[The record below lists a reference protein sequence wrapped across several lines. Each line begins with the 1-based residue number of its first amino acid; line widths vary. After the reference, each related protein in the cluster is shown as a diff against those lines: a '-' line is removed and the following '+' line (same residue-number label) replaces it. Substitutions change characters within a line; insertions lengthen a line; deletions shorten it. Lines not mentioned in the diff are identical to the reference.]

1 MALPMTTQRAARAAA
16 HPLHSLERQPAGAP
30 APLLPL
36 VGCMTGASNEVS
48 ERLALI
54 DLPSKV
60 TRFLRCLER
69 ATFGWAG
76 VHRAQGHDQPGAWC
90 WFALAE
96 WVERTA
102 MSRSQILH
110 IRQRLVEDG
119 LIWYEPDETTRGQG
133 RIGWNLDFAAWKPLQ
148 PGYRQWGG
156 ARPGAGHPHKRM
168 PDGGVVNLKSVQ
180 DDEMP
185 AQQEGAGDYAGTLS
199 SLQLADREEH
209 SSLQLATYSS
219 LQLQVGGQVFKM
231 TTPVSAQGAQGE
243 PSGRTL
249 RSKLR
254 KKITETPN
262 VVSEG
267 ESPSPTALPGAGDH
281 SKVSSDAAS
290 LDEPAGSSNTKDE
303 DTPLEVASARQSTK
317 QESFWPSRQEWEQ
330 TDLDYYQR
338 VLREREKERVALLT
352 RLAHERIGVPLETA
366 SYARIG
372 ALAKQCGAA
381 LVVKH
386 ILLATANHIDGD
398 PLDYLTRLARGQQRK
413 ETAHATRTTTP
424 TSGYQPYSAE
434 EASQLVWNTL

>member
-1 MALPMTTQRAARAAA
+1 MSQHQDVP
-16 HPLHSLERQPAGAP
+16 SVV
-30 APLLPL
+30 PL
-36 VGCMTGASNEVS
+36 VGSMTGASNAVNEQ
-48 ERLALI
+48 LARI
-54 DLPSKV
+54 DVPPKV

-76 VHRAQGHDQPGAWC
+76 VHRAQGHAQPGAWC
-90 WFALAE
+90 WFTLAE

-102 MSRSQILH
+102 MNSSQILH
-110 IRQRLVEDG
+110 IRQRLVEDR
-119 LIWYEPDETTRGQG
+119 LIWYEPDETTRGHG

-156 ARPGAGHPHKRM
+156 ARPRAGHPHQQV
-168 PDGGVVNLKSVQ
+168 PDGGVVILNSAQ
-180 DDEMP
+180 DARIP
-185 AQQEGAGDYAGTLS
+185 AQQEGAEGVAGT
-199 SLQLADREEH
+199 H
-209 SSLQLATYSS
+209 SSLQLAEEAEDSSLQLGTYSS
-219 LQLQVGGQVFKM
+219 LQLQAGGQAFKL
-231 TTPVSAQGAQGE
+231 TTPDPAQLVQGA
-243 PSGRTL
+243 PSDQAL

-254 KKITETPN
+254 KKITETPD

-267 ESPSPTALPGAGDH
+267 HRPSPPALPGSVNHDGIPIVPAPADTPA
-281 SKVSSDAAS
+281 VSSD
-290 LDEPAGSSNTKDE
+290 TKDE
-303 DTPLEVASARQSTK
+303 ETPMERAAAPQSTK
-317 QESFWPSRQEWEQ
+317 REAYWPPRQEWEQ

-338 VLREREKERVALLT
+338 VLREREKERVALLV
-352 RLAHERIGVPLETA
+352 RLAHERISVPLELA

-398 PLDYLTRLARGQQRK
+398 PLDYLTKLARGQQQK
-413 ETAHATRTTTP
+413 EAAHATRPTAP